1 MEASYELSFILVSLQ
16 SIFQALPVTLE
27 LTFVPLLAGLVFGI
41 PFAVIRRFRVRFAAS
56 FLKYLA
62 AVIKGI
68 PAILL
73 VLMTNYLV
81 LKPIDY
87 LAQTYEFFRPLQQM
101 NKIYIGIAALSV
113 YAVVQVTE
121 TMVSALQSVNE
132 GQYEA
137 AYSIG
142 MTKLAAL
149 RRIIFPQAFPMALPM
164 LCNNIIGLLKTTS
177 IVYLI
182 SVNDILGAA
191 MNSAAVNF
199 RYLEAYIAAA
209 IVYWGMCAAVE
220 WAFGVLERRFRRAAG
235 GTA

>member
-1 MEASYELSFILVSLQ
+1 MEASYELGFVLESLG
-16 SIFQALPVTLE
+16 SIFQALPVTLA
-27 LTFVPLLAGLVFGI
+27 LTLVPLAVGI
-41 PFAVIRRFRVRFAAS
+41 VIGVPFAVIRRFHVKYLAA
-56 FLKYLA
+56 FLKYTA

-68 PAILL
+68 PSVLL

-81 LKPIDY
+81 LKPIDF
-87 LAQTYEFFRPLQQM
+87 LAQTYEFLRPLQQM
-101 NKIYIGIAALSV
+101 NKIYIGVAALSI
-113 YAVVQVTE
+113 YAVVQITE
-121 TMVSALQSVNE
+121 TIVSALQAVGE

-142 MTKLAAL
+142 MTRIKTL
-149 RRIIFPQAFPMALPM
+149 RRIIFPQAFPVALPM

-209 IVYWGMCAAVE
+209 IVYWCMCAAVE
-220 WAFGVLERRFRRAAG
+220 QIFGLLEKRFRRAAG
-235 GTA
+235 GAA

>member
-1 MEASYELSFILVSLQ
+1 MEASYELSFIFVSLQ
-16 SIFQALPVTLE
+16 SIFQALPVTLV
-27 LTFVPLLAGLVFGI
+27 LTFIPLLAGLVFGI
-41 PFAVIRRFRVRFAAS
+41 PFAVIRRFRVRFAAP
-56 FLKYLA
+56 FLQYLSA
-62 AVIKGI
+62 IIKGI

-73 VLMTNYLV
+73 MLMTNYLV

-87 LAQTYEFFRPLQQM
+87 LAQTYEFFKPLQQM
-101 NKIYIGIAALSV
+101 NKIYIGIAALSI
-113 YAVVQVTE
+113 YAIVQVTE
-121 TMVSALQSVNE
+121 TMVSALRSVNE

-142 MTKLAAL
+142 MTKPATLW
-149 RRIIFPQAFPMALPM
+149 RIVFPQAFPMALPM

-220 WAFGVLERRFRRAAG
+220 WIFGRLERRLRRAA
-235 GTA
+235 

>member
-1 MEASYELSFILVSLQ
+1 MEASYELSFVFVSLR
-16 SIFQALPVTLE
+16 SIFQALPVTLM
-27 LTFVPLLAGLVFGI
+27 LTFFPLLSGFLFGI
-41 PFAVIRRFRVRFAAS
+41 PFEVIRRFRVKFAAA
-56 FLKYLA
+56 FLTYLS

-68 PAILL
+68 PAVLL

-87 LAQTYEFFRPLQQM
+87 LAQTCAFFRPLQQM

-121 TMVSALQSVNE
+121 TMVSALQSVDE

-142 MTKLAAL
+142 MTKSAAL
-149 RRIIFPQAFPMALPM
+149 RRIVFPQAFPMALPM
-164 LCNNIIGLLKTTS
+164 LCNNVIGLFKTTS

-209 IVYWGMCAAVE
+209 IVYWGICAALE
-220 WAFGVLERRFRRAAG
+220 WFFGRLERRFRRASG
-235 GTA
+235 GAA